1 MAIIT
6 LTTDWGSKDHYLA
19 SVKGA
24 ILSKIP
30 DATIIDISHEIAP
43 FDLNQASYILKS
55 VYKNFPKGS
64 IHIIGVNCEAS
75 LDQSHV
81 LVKEQEQY
89 FIGADNGIF
98 SLLFDGT
105 PSEIYELDILQSSN
119 KFTFSSKDVFIN
131 AAQHIAQGK
140 PIEDIGEKLSEVIK
154 RVPFQ
159 PVTESNII
167 KGKVIY
173 IDRHE
178 NVVTNINEKLFYD
191 LVQKKKFKIF
201 LRAGKYTINKI
212 YTSYGDVG
220 EGDLLALFDSN
231 NFLEIAQNKGRAAGL
246 LGLELDDV
254 IRIEIDK

>member
-81 LVKEQEQY
+81 IIKEQEQY

-98 SLLFDGT
+98 SL
-105 PSEIYELDILQSSN
+105 
-119 KFTFSSKDVFIN
+119 
-131 AAQHIAQGK
+131 
-140 PIEDIGEKLSEVIK
+140 
-154 RVPFQ
+154 
-159 PVTESNII
+159 
-167 KGKVIY
+167 
-173 IDRHE
+173 
-178 NVVTNINEKLFYD
+178 
-191 LVQKKKFKIF
+191 
-201 LRAGKYTINKI
+201 
-212 YTSYGDVG
+212 
-220 EGDLLALFDSN
+220 
-231 NFLEIAQNKGRAAGL
+231 
-246 LGLELDDV
+246 
-254 IRIEIDK
+254 